1 MYKVKLTYFKE
12 GGKYYSEGEY
22 ETQIEPLYEIF
33 DEVREMHRRR
43 QLPGLM
49 VGHSDFTT
57 LIEVPDHPN
66 DHPRLIRT
74 IGGE

>member
-1 MYKVKLTYFKE
+1 MYTVKLTYFKR

-22 ETQIEPLYEIF
+22 ETQIEHLFEIF
-33 DEVREMHRRR
+33 DEVRELLWSK

-49 VGHSDFTT
+49 VGHSDFIT

-66 DHPRLIRT
+66 DHPRLIGTR
-74 IGGE
+74 GEE